1 MNVTVYVYA
10 KHQLERAFY
19 SIYSLV
25 FVSELSR
32 KLLTRQKRVLKYWI
46 VVLDHDNYSVL
57 FSYNNVGL

>member
-10 KHQLERAFY
+10 KHQLKRAFY